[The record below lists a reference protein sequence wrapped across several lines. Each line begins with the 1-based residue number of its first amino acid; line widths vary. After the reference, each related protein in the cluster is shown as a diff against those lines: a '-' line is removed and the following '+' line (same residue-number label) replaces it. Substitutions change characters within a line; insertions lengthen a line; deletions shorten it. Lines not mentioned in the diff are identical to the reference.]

1 MKFKKIILASMI
13 FSLSI
18 FTLTSC
24 QYIQQFIDD
33 NTPTVVKPTES
44 DESTETGTKP
54 VTPTTNP
61 EVPTTSNSGVTETS
75 EIAQLDEVATY
86 GYNDLAKKTNGNKL
100 TQLYTALYNECVDF
114 SSSINELTLTHKE
127 FKENGV
133 VVSTGDFYIFS
144 DDVAYTDY
152 GLSYSPEGFHTAAAV
167 FKCVVLDH
175 PEFYFVDNSILSHG
189 NNIELVCDPDYK
201 SATDRLTYNAKIE
214 EYKETVKEAFTIFD
228 TTPVK
233 KIERIHDYIV
243 KNAEY
248 SMVGGYPDTSSY
260 AHNILGIILNKKGVC
275 ESYAKLFELLLHDN
289 DIECILVTGKGF
301 SSSSSEGEGHAWN
314 YVRIDSEWYGF
325 DVTWDDPIGGS
336 SIIISKEYFG
346 KVNSKFTNSHIPS
359 TQGDL
364 TSAYEYLYTLPTLA
378 DSNLD
383 Y

>member
-33 NTPTVVKPTES
+33 NSPTVVKPTES
-44 DESTETGTKP
+44 DDSTETGTKP

-61 EVPTTSNSGVTETS
+61 EVPTTSNPSVTETS
-75 EIAQLDEVATY
+75 EVVELDEVATY

-114 SSSINELTLTHKE
+114 SSSINELSITHKD
-127 FKENGV
+127 FSNGT
-133 VVSTGDFYIFS
+133 SGDFYIFS
-144 DDVAYTDY
+144 DDVNYSTY
-152 GLSYSPEGFHTAAAV
+152 GADFYTAAAV

-189 NNIELVCDPDYK
+189 NNIELICDPDYK

-214 EYKETVKEAFTIFD
+214 EYKATVKEEFSED
-228 TTPVK
+228 TSTSRKIK
-233 KIERIHDYIV
+233 KIHDYIIN
-243 KNAEY
+243 NAEY
-248 SMVGGYPDTSSY
+248 SFVTVGGVKQADSSSY

-289 DIECILVTGKGF
+289 DIECILVSGTGV
-301 SSSSSEGEGHAWN
+301 SSSGSEGHAWN
-314 YVRIDSEWYGF
+314 YVRIDSKWYGF
-325 DVTWDDPIGGS
+325 DVTWDDPVGTIPS
-336 SIIISKEYFG
+336 LSYDYYG
-346 KVNSKFTNSHIPS
+346 KVNSGFTNTHIPS

-364 TSAYEYLYTLPTLA
+364 TYAYEYLYTLPTLA
-378 DSNLD
+378 DSNLHVPLF
-383 Y
+383 

>member
-33 NTPTVVKPTES
+33 NSPTVVKPTES
-44 DESTETGTKP
+44 DDSTETGTKP

-61 EVPTTSNSGVTETS
+61 EVPTTSNPSVTETS
-75 EIAQLDEVATY
+75 EVVELDEVATY

-114 SSSINELTLTHKE
+114 SSSINDLSLTHKN
-127 FKENGV
+127 FSNGT
-133 VVSTGDFYIFS
+133 SGDFYIFS
-144 DDVAYTDY
+144 DDVCYSTY
-152 GLSYSPEGFHTAAAV
+152 GVDFYTAAAV

-248 SMVGGYPDTSSY
+248 SFVTVGGVKQADSSSY